1 MNPAARANRKA
12 RPAGVSEDELRGIG
26 PGYRDAGD
34 GALRIRVGHGDS
46 LQAAPGAHCGRAERD
61 AGRRQSDGLGDAAPV
76 PVNAM
81 LCGELAALSVM
92 VMAADNAPVDVG

>member
-1 MNPAARANRKA
+1 MLPKTN
-12 RPAGVSEDELRGIG
+12 ERGIG
-26 PGYRDAGD
+26 AGYRDAGD
-34 GALRIRVGHGDS
+34 GQRRGSGVGHGDR
-46 LQAAPGAHCGRAERD
+46 LQVAPGAHCGCAERD
-61 AGRRQSDGLGDAAPV
+61 AGRRQSDGWEDAAPV